1 MFISGYEFLSC
12 NFLKWK
18 WIHLC
23 RQTEKTWQIVKWGRC
38 LFLGASMCFPLVTS
52 SLPQQLEMHLNLKL
66 CSALLHQACRSKTTT
81 IEDKLKSLSTS
92 LNSPVPHLQL
102 TLLYTLKPRGTNRS
116 VRHIFPDCSA
126 QQSTYRGFSIG
137 GGSCKTSSV
146 QNIELSLDFSEATVS
161 WCLTLSLVI
170 K

>member
-38 LFLGASMCFPLVTS
+38 LFLDASMCFPLVTS
-52 SLPQQLEMHLNLKL
+52 SLSQQLKMHLNLKL
-66 CSALLHQACRSKTTT
+66 CSALLHRSKTNYRRGQV
-81 IEDKLKSLSTS
+81 EKSLHFSEFPST
-92 LNSPVPHLQL
+92 PPPTQL
-102 TLLYTLKPRGTNRS
+102 TLYPQTQ
-116 VRHIFPDCSA
+116 RHQQISEAHFSYCSA
-126 QQSTYRGFSIG
+126 QQSTYRRFSLG